1 MTREKLKNKNRKNI
15 CQIVGRGVACA
26 QLWYLWE
33 GGLATVAAGG
43 QQPVAGSHLNIISVI
58 CIRYHLRLENLTF
71 FCCRTCPIHL
81 FVKLLVIPHWWNYRG
96 LDCGDIFSQYVS
108 IPFTNEHEIRC
119 YLLVPQFIFRLFIH
133 RICFKTSYFCNHFL
147 TFKIETISK
156 WSNFI
161 TEFLLLAVLEQF
173 LALDWT
179 HDTGSA
185 CLAWCTRYCKNL
197 IVTLHLLICVC
208 VFI

>member
-1 MTREKLKNKNRKNI
+1 MCVCPALI
-15 CQIVGRGVACA
+15 PLRGGAGDSCC
-26 QLWYLWE
+26 WRS
-33 GGLATVAAGG
+33 AAGG
-43 QQPVAGSHLNIISVI
+43 WLTPKHNFSHLYPLPSQAGK
-58 CIRYHLRLENLTF
+58 LNL
-71 FCCRTCPIHL
+71 FCCRTCSIHL

-161 TEFLLLAVLEQF
+161 TEFLLLAVLEQSF
-173 LALDWT
+173 
-179 HDTGSA
+179 
-185 CLAWCTRYCKNL
+185 WCARYCKNL
-197 IVTLHLLICVC
+197 IATLYVLIDLCLCFHLISTNIKRKVYIIQNKQDRYVKIML
-208 VFI
+208 FLLL